1 MYMKGSCFML
11 NKKSMDIIFLL
22 GCNVNNLRQHIDHEE
37 VMKFPV
43 FSELYKNMC
52 EDVAA
57 EYFQKC
63 LKNCLENF
71 VNDMLLTATYT
82 DSELTLD
89 DADSKTYEYISETVG
104 GIIMSVFRQWERQ
117 NEKTSMKKFTNETL
131 LKYDT
136 DSYFDE

>member
-22 GCNVNNLRQHIDHEE
+22 GCNVNILRQHVENEE
-37 VMKFPV
+37 IMKFPV

-104 GIIMSVFRQWERQ
+104 GIILSVFRQWERQ